1 MIGRVVVGIV
11 LPESNGVISPSLET
25 WDATEITF
33 VRQEVDQALQWWTQQ
48 AQSRGISLEFVVPPT
63 HPITVATAYEPIRMI
78 GLEPPFG
85 QADIWISD
93 TMAHLGYNDPAMG
106 FLQRVKKYDDDL
118 RKAYQA
124 DWAFTIFA
132 VNGTRDGDGL
142 FAPGSWGIPNAVVTA
157 WAMGPGPY
165 AVVNNLSAVAAGW
178 DNKYYLDNVVAHEIG
193 HVFGAA
199 DEVWA
204 SGGDCA
210 PGHEC
215 TNKFGYLSVENQNC
229 GSSCAINW
237 PDCVMRVGD
246 LVRICNYSAGQ
257 IGWRDSNSNGLPDPI
272 DTFPELNI
280 TAYPANPSPT
290 HILSFTAQVTD
301 IPYPTTQSGYISVTI
316 NTVSIQYQ
324 IGSTAGPWI
333 TALPGDGA
341 WDSPYEE
348 NFRIP
353 IFDNGTYTIYIR
365 AINRVGHTSAIT
377 SRTITINSS
386 EPVYRVRLPIV
397 MRN

>member
-1 MIGRVVVGIV
+1 MTPVSWVPDPLVV
-11 LPESNGVISPSLET
+11 ET
-25 WDATEITF
+25 
-33 VRQEVDQALQWWTQQ
+33 
-48 AQSRGISLEFVVPPT
+48 G
-63 HPITVATAYEPIRMI
+63 YEPIKMI
-78 GLEPPFG
+78 GMDTPFG
-85 QADIWISD
+85 QGNIWVND
-93 TMAHLGYNDPAMG
+93 TMAHLGYNDPSMDY
-106 FLQRVKKYDDDL
+106 LQRVQKYDDDL
-118 RKAYQA
+118 RQSYHT

-132 VNGTRDGDGL
+132 VNGSQDGDGL
-142 FAPGSWGIPNAVVTA
+142 FAKGSWGDPNQVVAA
-157 WAMGPGPY
+157 WAKRPGPHT
-165 AVVNNLSAVAAGW
+165 VINNLASVGAQW
-178 DNKYYLDNVVAHEIG
+178 PNKYYLDNIVAHEIG

-204 SGGDCA
+204 DGSDC
-210 PGHEC
+210 GTGSTC
-215 TNKFGYLSVENQNC
+215 NKKFGYLSVENQNC

-290 HILSFTAQVTD
+290 HILNYTARITD
-301 IPYPTTQSGYISVTI
+301 VAYPTTQPGYVPESI
-316 NTVSIQYQ
+316 NTVSARYQ
-324 IGSTAGPWI
+324 IGSTSGSWI
-333 TALPGDGA
+333 TAIPGDGA
-341 WDSPYEE
+341 WDSSYEE
-348 NFRIP
+348 NFKIP

-365 AINRVGHTSAIT
+365 AINRVGHTSAIR
-377 SRTITINSS
+377 SHTITINSS